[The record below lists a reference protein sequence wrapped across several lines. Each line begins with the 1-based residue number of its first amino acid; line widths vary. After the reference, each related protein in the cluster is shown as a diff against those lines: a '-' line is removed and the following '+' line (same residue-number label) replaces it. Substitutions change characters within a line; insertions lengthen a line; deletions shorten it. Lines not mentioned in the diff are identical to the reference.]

1 MRLSA
6 PDAESFRPFG
16 SFVTPPDA
24 EGARSFYSGHLTAQ
38 APGSAPVLHVN
49 HVPASRLPLEVTRV
63 ECHPHAAQCFV
74 PLDVSRY
81 AVLVMPSD
89 ADGLPALDRARAYL
103 LPGTTGVIY
112 APGVWHMGAT
122 VLDRPGHFTVLMW
135 RGGAE
140 PDDEFRE
147 ISPLSLTET

>member
-1 MRLSA
+1 
-6 PDAESFRPFG
+6 
-16 SFVTPPDA
+16 
-24 EGARSFYSGHLTAQ
+24 
-38 APGSAPVLHVN
+38 
-49 HVPASRLPLEVTRV
+49 
-63 ECHPHAAQCFV
+63 
-74 PLDVSRY
+74 
-81 AVLVMPSD
+81 
-89 ADGLPALDRARAYL
+89 
-103 LPGTTGVIY
+103 VIY

>member
-16 SFVTPPDA
+16 SFLTPPDA
-24 EGARSFYSGHLTAQ
+24 EGQRSFYSAHLTAQ
-38 APGSAPVLHVN
+38 PPGSAPVLHVN
-49 HVPASRLPLEVTRV
+49 HVPESRLPLEVTRV
-63 ECHPHAAQCFV
+63 ERHPHAAQCFV
-74 PLDVSRY
+74 PLDVARY

-89 ADGLPALDRARAYL
+89 ADGLPAPDRARAYL
-103 LPGTTGVIY
+103 VPGTTGVIY

-140 PDDEFRE
+140 PDDEFQE
-147 ISPLSLTET
+147 IPPLFLSET